1 MAQHSSLALSVVGC
15 GSIDNET
22 ARQAPNANQFR
33 RDVMEQRSETSP
45 RFCICGVILTLRWV
59 ACSRKP
65 QSQRKR
71 ASRTVR
77 TADSQ
82 RTTSCRHEVCRAKRE
97 IFDGVASLEGRALH
111 IFTAAIPAS
120 SVMSRRRRGS
130 FPWCW
135 PIAPAQR
142 APNDVCLPC
151 TQTSTDKA
159 AVDFLEE

>member
-1 MAQHSSLALSVVGC
+1 MWSNINAEVGC
-15 GSIDNET
+15 T
-22 ARQAPNANQFR
+22 
-33 RDVMEQRSETSP
+33 
-45 RFCICGVILTLRWV
+45 
-59 ACSRKP
+59 
-65 QSQRKR
+65 QSK
-71 ASRTVR
+71 ATEPEKE

-120 SVMSRRRRGS
+120 PVMFRRRRGS

-159 AVDFLEE
+159 ALDFLEE